1 MIPPAHPS
9 AVRVT
14 ANSIHSEWQGLA
26 TSVQGNENNC
36 TEVAVYSPAS
46 LDVRTT
52 TPDPTDSPTKGAPM
66 NNTVPE
72 GPRTS
77 LLAEG
82 GPRKSTIANGDLL
95 AWL

>member
-14 ANSIHSEWQGLA
+14 ADSFHSESQGLA

-46 LDVRTT
+46 LDVPT
-52 TPDPTDSPTKGAPM
+52 TPPNPTDLPTKGAPM
-66 NNTVPE
+66 NSSVTE
-72 GPRTS
+72 DF
-77 LLAEG
+77 EG